1 MYRAVFDTN
10 VLRAALWSSTG
21 ASFQI
26 ISRLPDPRIT
36 VLLSVALFFEYED
49 VLTRPSNP
57 ASAFQPADIMK
68 FLMNFAA
75 LAERT
80 KIFFQWRP
88 WLRDPNDEMILDLA
102 IAGSATHIV
111 TFNLSDFEG
120 VEASFGIRVVT
131 PAAFLRLLR
140 LA

>member
-10 VLRAALWSSTG
+10 VVRAALWSSTG
-21 ASFQI
+21 ASFAI
-26 ISRLPDPRIT
+26 ISRLPDPRIK

-49 VLTRPSNP
+49 VLTRSSNP
-57 ASAFQPADIMK
+57 PSGFEPAEIMK

-80 KIFFQWRP
+80 KIFFHWRP

-111 TFNLSDFEG
+111 TFNLGDFVG

-140 LA
+140 ST